1 MTTALLRAAT
11 LSLICLTLPASAE
24 TIGARY
30 EIYAGGFHA
39 LGIKARA
46 VLTDESYDVA
56 VDLKSTGVLDW
67 LLRFSQKVEGRGQIG
82 ATTAPLYYLSDGT
95 FFGSQRTTRLDYRT
109 DGRIEA
115 TLKPATE
122 DGERTPLTDDM
133 KLGTIDPMS
142 AFVAVNRSAKETGN
156 PCNAKI
162 PVYDGRRRFN
172 VVLEDDG
179 VSAVEEAASPCS
191 PARRSAASSRWSAS
205 AASRSTPASMPRRR
219 AFPSSFSLVSARAE
233 PGCRSGWKATRPS
246 ATSSVTWSRSTRRQG
261 LLAAACVL
269 PHNGNTSLGV
279 GPCGAECRGVSES

>member
-56 VDLKSTGVLDW
+56 VDLKSTGALDW

-82 ATTAPLYYLSDGT
+82 ATTAPLHYLSDGT

-156 PCNAKI
+156 PCTAKI

-179 VSAVEEAASPCS
+179 VSAVEGSRFTVFSGPALRCKFSMERLGGFQISPRFNAQTPRIS
-191 PARRSAASSRWSAS
+191 ILFLARFGEGGTWLPVRLESDSTFGYVIGHLVEVDAPARPLGRGLR
-205 AASRSTPASMPRRR
+205 PAS
-219 AFPSSFSLVSARAE
+219 
-233 PGCRSGWKATRPS
+233 
-246 ATSSVTWSRSTRRQG
+246 
-261 LLAAACVL
+261 
-269 PHNGNTSLGV
+269 
-279 GPCGAECRGVSES
+279 